1 MNTERHGMPAF
12 AGATMLALSA
22 CAVGP
27 DYVKPETR
35 TTEAFG
41 QLQADAHTAE
51 APVAEFWGSF
61 EDPVLKR
68 LVEGALTANT
78 DLRAGLARLDTARA
92 LAGLSKFDYAPTV
105 TAGGGYTE
113 GRASADQAPGV
124 PREQRDT
131 QLYRGGFDAFWEL
144 DLFGRVRRNV
154 EATRADAQ
162 AAEAD
167 LRALQV
173 AIAAEVART
182 YFGLRGQ
189 QEQLRIARKNAD
201 NQKQTLALTDTRLE
215 AGRGTQL
222 DSDRARAQLAFTL
235 SRIPALEA
243 AVAASAHRLAVLN
256 GKEPSALRAELE
268 PGAPLP
274 ALPATVAVGTP
285 ADLLRRRPDVQ
296 AAERALAA
304 ATARIGVATADLFPR
319 FTFNGTLGTAAADL
333 GDLFTRDAETYA
345 FGPAVSW
352 AFLDLG
358 RVRTRIS
365 ATDAGA
371 EARLALYE
379 GAVLRALEE
388 AETTLIGFAR
398 ARTERDHLVESAQ
411 ASASAARLARL
422 RFEAGASDFLQVLD
436 AERTQLEAE
445 DRLAQ
450 SNTRAATS
458 LIAVY
463 KAVAGGWPTR
473 LPVRATEVA
482 TTSP

>member
-1 MNTERHGMPAF
+1 MRNLSF
-12 AGATMLALSA
+12 IATALLLSA
-22 CAVGP
+22 CTVGP
-27 DYVKPETR
+27 DYVRPA
-35 TTEAFG
+35 TTTGEAFG
-41 QLQADAHTAE
+41 QLQAGAHTAD
-51 APVAEFWGSF
+51 APVADFWASF
-61 EDPVLKR
+61 DDPVLTR

-78 DLRAGLARLDTARA
+78 DLRAGLARLDAARA
-92 LAGLSKFDYAPTV
+92 LAGLAKFDYAPTV
-105 TAGGGYTE
+105 TAGGGYAE
-113 GRASADQAPGV
+113 SRASAGQAPGL
-124 PREQRDT
+124 PREQRDAR
-131 QLYRGGFDAFWEL
+131 LYQGGFDAFWEL
-144 DLFGRVRRNV
+144 DLFGRVRRNA

-162 AAEAD
+162 AAESD
-167 LRALQV
+167 LHSLQV

-182 YFGLRGQ
+182 YFELRGA
-189 QEQLRIARKNAD
+189 QEQLRIARRNAD
-201 NQKQTLALTDTRLE
+201 NQKQTLDLTDTRLRV
-215 AGRGTQL
+215 GRGTQL
-222 DSDRARAQLAFTL
+222 DSDRARALLAFTQ
-235 SRIPALEA
+235 SRVPALEA
-243 AVAASAHRLAVLN
+243 AVAAAAHRLAVLN
-256 GKEPSALRAELE
+256 GKEPNALRAELE
-268 PGAPLP
+268 PGAVLP

-285 ADLLRRRPDVQ
+285 ADLLRRRPDVR
-296 AAERALAA
+296 AAERELAA

-319 FTFNGTLGTAAADL
+319 FTFNGTIGTAAADL

-358 RVRTRIS
+358 RVRSRIT

-379 GAVLRALEE
+379 GTVLRALEE

-398 ARTERDHLVESAQ
+398 ARSEREHLAESAQ
-411 ASASAARLARL
+411 ASGSAARLARL

-463 KAVAGGWPTR
+463 KAVAGGWPAR
-473 LPVRATEVA
+473 LPERTVA
-482 TTSP
+482 DGRS